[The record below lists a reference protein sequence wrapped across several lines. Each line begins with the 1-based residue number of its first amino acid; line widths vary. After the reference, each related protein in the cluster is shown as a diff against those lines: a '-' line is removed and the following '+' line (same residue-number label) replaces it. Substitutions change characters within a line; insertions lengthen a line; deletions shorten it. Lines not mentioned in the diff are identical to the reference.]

1 MWSFLLPDARRRRDR
16 ALALAGVLRSALLVQ
31 NIARNGSQP
40 GELLQ
45 TCIQSVLA
53 LDSQDSL
60 RALGDIDSLRQPLA
74 LLCPLLRRGPG
85 NAQEAELLRYSMALV
100 TLGRRLRKN
109 PSATRR
115 VQEGIEQAQRQVTH
129 FADPTQRS
137 IIAGLAQT
145 YTEAIGTL
153 RPRIIVSGESR
164 FLSDPD
170 DAARIRTL
178 LLSGIRAAVL
188 WRQAGGHLPGT
199 ILERRGLC
207 QEAEELLATHPQLT

>member
-74 LLCPLLRRGPG
+74 LLCPLL
-85 NAQEAELLRYSMALV
+85 
-100 TLGRRLRKN
+100 
-109 PSATRR
+109 
-115 VQEGIEQAQRQVTH
+115 
-129 FADPTQRS
+129 
-137 IIAGLAQT
+137 
-145 YTEAIGTL
+145 
-153 RPRIIVSGESR
+153 
-164 FLSDPD
+164 LSL
-170 DAARIRTL
+170 I
-178 LLSGIRAAVL
+178 
-188 WRQAGGHLPGT
+188 HL
-199 ILERRGLC
+199 
-207 QEAEELLATHPQLT
+207 